1 MIMEKK
7 VRQKEDYDHN
17 DETMMRDVL
26 KKEMLRKIE
35 ERIADNDINLIRNL
49 KQMLTDKENNKK

>member
-1 MIMEKK
+1 MEKK